1 MKSKNKLILEFTEFN
16 ALRANPD
23 SAAMSVSVSNP
34 ELSINAFDRHEDVIR
49 AATAK
54 LNGLMKSLSNSP
66 QFGILKS
73 RLSLDEQNITSMKIL
88 RITTSNSINY
98 NIYIQFTIKDEE
110 YWGVVQNILD
120 KDPTFKSEVFKDT
133 DLVLTKEWVIKI
145 MVHIN

>member
-66 QFGILKS
+66 QFGILKYC
-73 RLSLDEQNITSMKIL
+73 IL
-88 RITTSNSINY
+88 EKPN
-98 NIYIQFTIKDEE
+98 
-110 YWGVVQNILD
+110 
-120 KDPTFKSEVFKDT
+120 
-133 DLVLTKEWVIKI
+133 TK
-145 MVHIN
+145 